1 MIVNMAMS
9 LMSIVFATILR
20 FHLKRLNKKLDLGE
34 AVEGVNSHAGDR
46 ERREAA
52 EEQGLPGIAADNG
65 FRFLV

>member
-1 MIVNMAMS
+1 MNMGMS

-20 FHLKRLNKKLDLGE
+20 FHLKRLNRKLDMGE
-34 AVEGVNSHAGDR
+34 VVEGVNSHVGDR
-46 ERREAA
+46 ERIEAA